1 MVQNTRAS
9 GTPRKIIV
17 MEEDIKF
24 GLTEAFLKDTGKM
37 TRQTVEEG
45 SFTLT
50 VTFMMVNGK
59 MTRLMDL
66 ANPLTLMDLNMRDIG
81 LMIKSTERVK
91 SIGLMDLNMKETI
104 NTVKKMGMENSFGL
118 TNRHTKEILPKT
130 IYFYMVK
137 ENTIGQLQFKNILM
151 NQKKVRIKSNKKL
164 LALLKWSKNFLNIN
178 NLKNLFNSGIKNK
191 RMTGVRGIFRI

>member
-1 MVQNTRAS
+1 MRAS

-66 ANPLTLMDLNMRDIG
+66 ANPFTLMDLNMRDIG
-81 LMIKSTERVK
+81 LMTKSMERVK
-91 SIGLMDLNMKETI
+91 SIGLMDLNMKEII

-137 ENTIGQLQFKNILM
+137 ENTIGQFKNLLM
-151 NQKKVRIKSNKKL
+151 NKKKVRIKSDKKL
-164 LALLKWSKNFLNIN
+164 LALLTWSKNYSNIN
-178 NLKNLFNSGIKNK
+178 NLKNLLNSGIKNK
-191 RMTGVRGIFRI
+191 KTTGLRGIFRI